1 MKSIDIREGAEEEF
15 ITEIV
20 FSNPF
25 SDAYSSNG
33 STMLGHLVTSYNNR
47 VNICD
52 NEESVAI
59 ESKEHALNLIKALHK
74 AIELGWVK

>member
-1 MKSIDIREGAEEEF
+1 MKSIDIREGAEEEI

-20 FSNPF
+20 FSNSF
-25 SDAYSSNG
+25 SDDKFGTILGYVVTSSN
-33 STMLGHLVTSYNNR
+33 YR
-47 VNICD
+47 INICD
-52 NEESVAI
+52 QSESVVI